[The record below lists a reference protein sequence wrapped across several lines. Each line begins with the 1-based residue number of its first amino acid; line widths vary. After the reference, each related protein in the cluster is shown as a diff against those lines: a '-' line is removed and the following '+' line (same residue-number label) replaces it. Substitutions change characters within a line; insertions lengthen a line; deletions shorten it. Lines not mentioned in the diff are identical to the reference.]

1 MSNPQNRTSGTN
13 WDQYHQSTPKLL
25 PPTVFERTTSATNL
39 NEDVTATNSLNIT
52 IHPNADGSSSSLD
65 YRSLDSAN
73 EKQLL
78 LKLSGEVEKLRF
90 EVKKFKSENEAL
102 RHKNKG
108 SNTSNTLI
116 FSISIWSFLTKFLLT
131 YITNFYAEKINN
143 KKVKMP

>member
-39 NEDVTATNSLNIT
+39 NEDVTATNSLNMT

-65 YRSLDSAN
+65 YRSLENAN

-90 EVKKFKSENEAL
+90 EVKKFESENEAL

-108 SNTSNTLI
+108 SNTSNTLF
-116 FSISIWSFLTKFLLT
+116 FSISTWSFLTKFLLSNL
-131 YITNFYAEKINN
+131 YN
-143 KKVKMP
+143 